1 MCSPLSSP
9 VGDAGVRAFPAGSCD
24 THVHIYDARYPVAR
38 SAVLRPDDALVAD
51 YRRFQASFGLDRVV
65 VVQPTTYGLDNRCQ
79 LEALAELAEL
89 SGLGDAARAIV
100 VVDADTSADELRR
113 LDEQGARG
121 ARFHMLPGG
130 AVGWDDLPI
139 VASRIAELGW
149 HVQLQLDGR
158 ELPHRLDELLALPTL
173 LVVDHVGRF
182 MPPVTPDHDAFGALL
197 ALIDTGRTW
206 VKLSAPYESTLEDA
220 PTFPSVST
228 LARALVAAY
237 PERMLWASNWP
248 HPGHVEP
255 LTDRDLLALTLD
267 WLPNPTVRHRVLVA
281 NPADLYGFDPLIDPL
296 IDQRSS
302 P

>member
-1 MCSPLSSP
+1 VGSP
-9 VGDAGVRAFPAGSCD
+9 VSDPVNDGGVRAFPAGSCD
-24 THVHIYDARYPVAR
+24 THVHVYDSRYPAAS
-38 SAVLRPDDALVAD
+38 SAVLRPADAVVAD

-79 LEALAELAEL
+79 LEAVTEFAEL
-89 SGLGDAARAIV
+89 GVDARAIV
-100 VVDADTSADELRR
+100 VVDAGTGVDELRR
-113 LDEQGARG
+113 LDESGACG

-130 AVGWDDLPI
+130 AVGWDDLTV

-158 ELPHRLDELLALPTL
+158 ELPQRLDLLLGLPTP

-182 MPPVTPDHDAFGALL
+182 MPPVAPGHDAFRALL
-197 ALIDTGRTW
+197 DLLDTGRTW
-206 VKLSAPYESTLEDA
+206 VKLSAPYESTPEGA
-220 PTFPSVST
+220 PTFPTVST
-228 LARALVAAY
+228 LAKPLVATH

-248 HPGHVEP
+248 HPGQPEP

-267 WLPNPTVRHRVLVA
+267 WLADQTVRHRVLVT
-281 NPADLYGFDPLIDPL
+281 NPAELYRFPPIDQPP

>member
-1 MCSPLSSP
+1 M
-9 VGDAGVRAFPAGSCD
+9 
-24 THVHIYDARYPVAR
+24 HIYDSRYPAAP
-38 SAVLRPDDALVAD
+38 SAVIRPADALVAD

-79 LEALAELAEL
+79 LDAVAELCEH
-89 SGLGDAARAIV
+89 GDIARAIV
-100 VVDADTSADELRR
+100 VVDADTSIDELRR
-113 LDEQGARG
+113 LDESGARG

-139 VASRIAELGW
+139 VAARIAELGW

-158 ELPHRLDELLALPTL
+158 ELPRRLDTLLALPTS

-182 MPPVTPDHDAFGALL
+182 MPPVAPDHDAFGALL
-197 ALIDTGRTW
+197 TLLDTGRTW
-206 VKLSAPYESTLEDA
+206 VKLSAPYESTLEGA
-220 PTFPSVST
+220 PTFPAVST
-228 LARALVAAY
+228 LAKALVAAN

-248 HPGHVEP
+248 HPGQDEP

-267 WLPNPTVRHRVLVA
+267 WLPDPTVRHRVLVE
-281 NPADLYGFDPLIDPL
+281 NPAELYRFPPSIDPP
-296 IDQRSS
+296 IDPSIDPRSA